1 MVMDSSNQFSIPL
14 FLFFPNFLLYNF
26 VLHNCRVFEIF
37 QAFTEAC
44 FCADPAVLP
53 DVLSVWF
60 LLSLSGLAHVFVRI
74 YFCLWA
80 FLSPSLPL
88 LQAFLSQVWGGGL
101 FCLRDLW
108 GCFSSQDGGRRYFMT
123 FALCYHMSAPPTACT
138 V

>member
-26 VLHNCRVFEIF
+26 VLHNCSVFEIF

-44 FCADPAVLP
+44 FWTLFVPILRSFQMSCL
-53 DVLSVWF
+53 F
-60 LLSLSGLAHVFVRI
+60 GFFSLCQAWRI

-108 GCFSSQDGGRRYFMT
+108 GCFFSQDGGRRYFMT